1 MKKFLAAIGVLT
13 VLYFLWVGVSDYSL
27 RDACGGLM
35 WYTAHPSLIGDTC
48 AFLTTVSPEEIWSG
62 WACRIGD
69 KVLYI
74 SHDVPTLALGILW
87 GISALC
93 VLIWGARCIAR
104 ARLFFTGFAIL
115 GRPFYIHEKKFSL
128 PEYTGFSPLLLLSLC
143 F

>member
-1 MKKFLAAIGVLT
+1 MLPYQRCHSVFVSDSLRDCWHTVRTTGWFSVMKKFLAAIGVLT

-87 GISALC
+87 GILGLC
-93 VLIWGARCIAR
+93 GLLWG
-104 ARLFFTGFAIL
+104 G
-115 GRPFYIHEKKFSL
+115 
-128 PEYTGFSPLLLLSLC
+128 
-143 F
+143 